1 MGGTGPDPDPDPDP
15 DPGRVPE
22 PDGGARPTTRYA
34 VLADEL
40 AARDA
45 EAVVAVGDGAD
56 PTLRY
61 LTRFVGPDR
70 PYAFVFADGD
80 AALCAPTLF
89 EAQARREFAGDVVYE
104 PAALEA
110 TAPGARAAEVLAARG
125 VEAGPVLVPA
135 DIPHDAAVR
144 LQDAGYELAAT
155 DVVARAR
162 RTKTTAEVD
171 AVRRTA
177 RAAEAGLAAVASL
190 LADADLEGR
199 RLVVDDTALTTG
211 RVRRVADAAMAEAGA
226 GAAGNTVVGAG
237 RTAADLHFQGDVPVR
252 PGAPVLVDVSPRGPA
267 GYHAD
272 CTRTFLPDGDEGW
285 VRRAHVAVRSALADA
300 LAAVEPGATGTT
312 VHEAAAA
319 ELRAHGF
326 AVDRGGDTG
335 FVHGTG
341 HGVGL
346 ALHEDPGLPGPTTLE
361 PGHVVTVEPGVYD
374 PTEGGVRLEE
384 LVVVT
389 DDGHEVLTDRPLALD
404 PAVHGSGP
412 SPGRADGD
420 AAG

>member
-1 MGGTGPDPDPDPDP
+1 MGGSGPDPDTDRD
-15 DPGRVPE
+15 RVPE
-22 PDGGARPTTRYA
+22 PDGGTRPTTRHA
-34 VLADEL
+34 ALADEL

-80 AALCAPTLF
+80 AALCAPALF

-110 TAPGARAAEVLAARG
+110 SAPGARAAEVLAAHG
-125 VEAGPVLVPA
+125 VETGRVLVPA

-144 LQDAGYELAAT
+144 LQDAGYELTAT

-177 RAAEAGLAAVASL
+177 RAAEAGLAAVAAL
-190 LADADLEGR
+190 LADAAVDPAGR

-272 CTRTFLPDGDEGW
+272 CTRTFLPGGDEGW

-300 LAAVEPGATGTT
+300 LAAVEPGVAGTA

-346 ALHEDPGLPGPTTLE
+346 ALHEDPSLPGTTTLE

-389 DDGHEVLTDRPLALD
+389 EDGHEELTDRPLALD
-404 PAVHGSGP
+404 PTAHVSTP
-412 SPGRADGD
+412 PPGRPDGD
-420 AAG
+420 ADG